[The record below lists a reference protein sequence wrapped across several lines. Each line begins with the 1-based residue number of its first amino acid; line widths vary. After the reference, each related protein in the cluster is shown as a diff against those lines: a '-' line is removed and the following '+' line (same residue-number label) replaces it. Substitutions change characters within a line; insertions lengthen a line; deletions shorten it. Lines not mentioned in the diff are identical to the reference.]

1 MREFCSGV
9 LRACVRVTLMAD
21 SNLQYARGR
30 TRASKDI
37 QQGDKTAI
45 SSCEDEPDFKQED
58 FATVLHDHITAYI
71 SPCEGPLQGHG

>member
-1 MREFCSGV
+1 MRM
-9 LRACVRVTLMAD
+9 RARPTVIAMAD

-58 FATVLHDHITAYI
+58 FATVLQDHFHCLYI
-71 SPCEGPLQGHG
+71 AV